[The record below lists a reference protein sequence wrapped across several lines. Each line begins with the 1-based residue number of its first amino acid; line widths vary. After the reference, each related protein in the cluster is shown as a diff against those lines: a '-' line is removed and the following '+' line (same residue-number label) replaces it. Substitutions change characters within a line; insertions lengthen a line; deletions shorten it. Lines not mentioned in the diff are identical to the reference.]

1 MADNLRDI
9 RRRIKSNESTQ
20 KITQAM
26 KLVASVRL
34 RKAQDRAQAA
44 RPYAESIRQVLT
56 EVASKSANLPN
67 PLLQSREVH
76 RVAYVVLT
84 SDRGLCGPFNTQV
97 LRRFQMDQAESPQRK
112 NPLIFV
118 VGRKG
123 RDYLRRRN
131 YEIGHAYT
139 AVGDEPGY
147 ALASL
152 LSDAVVKAYLDG
164 TVDEVRLVYAQFV
177 TAMTNR
183 PVGETL
189 LPLAPPTTSEKADG
203 PKSLYLF
210 EPDEETV
217 LDALLPQYLTSLIFR
232 ALLESKASEF
242 GAKMTAMDSA
252 TRAARDLIKDL
263 VLLRNRARQA
273 AITKELAEIVGGA
286 AALE

>member
-34 RKAQDRAQAA
+34 RKAQERAHAA

-56 EVASKSANLPN
+56 EVVSKSVNLPN
-67 PLLQSREVH
+67 PLLQSREVR
-76 RVAYVVLT
+76 RVGYVVLT

-97 LRRFQMDQAESPQRK
+97 LRRFQLDQAESAQRQ

-123 RDYLRRRN
+123 RDYLRRRH
-131 YEIGHAYT
+131 YEIGGEYT

-147 ALASL
+147 ALASS
-152 LSDAVVKAYLDG
+152 LSEAVVKAYLDG
-164 TVDEVRLVYAQFV
+164 SVDEVRLVYAQFV

-189 LPLAPPTTSEKADG
+189 LPLAPPTPSEKAQG
-203 PKSLYLF
+203 PKALYLF
-210 EPDEETV
+210 EPDEVTV